1 VNTRGGQRL
10 VDLLVVVAL
19 AAIGA
24 SAYLTWVRADPGR
37 GRAVVE
43 LNGYDVTRAP
53 LTMGLASVVALVVLR
68 LAGTG
73 MRRVLSVLITA
84 MGAAT
89 VAVALAVRP
98 DGAELARLRPQLSA
112 VLTDHVEVSAGPA
125 PWFALVGGIALLAAG
140 LVGVATAHR
149 WRRPTARYDRDP
161 VVTPEDQW
169 KAIDQGQDPT
179 I

>member
-1 VNTRGGQRL
+1 MRSQRL
-10 VDLLVVVAL
+10 VDALVLLAL
-19 AAIGA
+19 AAVGA
-24 SAYLTWVRADPGR
+24 SAYLTWIRADPGE

-43 LNGYDVTRAP
+43 LSGYDVSRAP
-53 LTMGLASVVALVVLR
+53 VTMAVASLVAVVVLR

-73 MRRVLSVLITA
+73 MRRVLCALIAA

-89 VAVALAVRP
+89 GAVALATRP
-98 DGAELARLRPQLSA
+98 DAAELARLRPQLST

-140 LVGVATAHR
+140 LIGVATAHQ

-161 VVTPEDQW
+161 VTTPEDQW
-169 KAIDQGQDPT
+169 KAIDKGQDPT